1 MSSVV
6 MDTDEGIIS
15 DYGLWDRTLMEID
28 LLDTEVYG
36 RPEDAIDFF
45 DSLGSHFVESDP
57 LLPLLNCLVNNGRIS
72 HGHCPDELEHDHLG
86 DFLMAMSKDGAP
98 LHEQA
103 NDEDGTQGKPITS
116 HKGRMNN
123 LTLGQC
129 ITIKSEPT
137 DGDNRHQDNINNL
150 YWPAGSS
157 SSGTFDSDSSSTSC
171 SGSAPSSARTSQ
183 SPHPATSRA
192 KASSFHL
199 PPTPPASND
208 GDSLTSSSPVLSPIV
223 RHSSSSP
230 NTLCLATAISQTL
243 CTSDDGFLLLTEEE
257 KRTLTAEGYPI
268 PSRLPLTKA
277 EERSLKRIRRKI
289 KNKIS
294 AQESRRK
301 KKEYIDCLEK
311 KVKNLNDDNSELR
324 RKLAASE
331 NTYRSL
337 GEQITKYQALLKAAK
352 VQITPIRRAVI
363 TQATEASS

>member
-1 MSSVV
+1 

-15 DYGLWDRTLMEID
+15 DYGLWDRTLMEVD
-28 LLDTEVYG
+28 LLDTEGYG
-36 RPEDAIDFF
+36 RPDDAIDFF
-45 DSLGSHFVESDP
+45 DSLGGHFVESDP
-57 LLPLLNCLVNNGRIS
+57 LLPLLNGLVHNGRLL
-72 HGHCPDELEHDHLG
+72 HGQCPDELEHDPLS
-86 DFLMAMSKDGAP
+86 DFLMAMSKDGALP
-98 LHEQA
+98 HERT
-103 NDEDGTQGKPITS
+103 NDGVKTEGKSASTTKS
-116 HKGRMNN
+116 RSNN

-137 DGDNRHQDNINNL
+137 DGDSRIINQ
-150 YWPAGSS
+150 YWPTHASS
-157 SSGTFDSDSSSTSC
+157 SAGFDSDSSGSSC

-183 SPHPATSRA
+183 SPSHPGTSKA

-208 GDSLTSSSPVLSPIV
+208 GDSSSSSSPVLSPII

-230 NTLCLATAISQTL
+230 NTLCLATAISNSL
-243 CTSDDGFLLLTEEE
+243 CTSGDGSLLLTEEE

-268 PSRLPLTKA
+268 PVRLPLTKA

-311 KVKNLNDDNSELR
+311 KVKNLNEENSELR
-324 RKLAASE
+324 RKLSASE

-352 VQITPIRRAVI
+352 VQITPIRRVVAV
-363 TQATEASS
+363 ADESS